1 MSRSIRTRLRRLER
15 LLPVYGPESGPP
27 KREMLGELAREQM
40 PDAEAVLRLHECLLF
55 LRAYPDDAEILAL
68 VERLLSRFV
77 RRADLRTHRDELAD
91 SGIVG
96 TPIYYAFY
104 WATARWLTRHWPDRL
119 SIDWDEFE
127 GADRLEELL
136 PLLASHSEAP
146 AMDGADLTTREWID
160 RMRGPGESDA
170 ACLIRLFE
178 RIAADDFWREKLFES
193 LETPFSLTGGPSTP
207 SRTLA
212 HFGDDPIVYQTRP
225 LDRKRPDLR
234 RAIARPAVKVKSLS
248 AAQGR
253 KIVSLAR
260 EAMVTRSRDLDVFAN
275 GDARDVRLVDCGDGL
290 QFACIGVLPER
301 RLLLESVYGFLT
313 LKNGV
318 PIGYVLTGTLFNSAE
333 VAYNVFETYR
343 GAEAG
348 YVYGRV
354 LSMTHHLFGADCFS
368 VDPYQLGHQ
377 NAEGLGSGAWWFYY
391 KFGFRARDAGVRRVA
406 REELRRMRV
415 DPDHRSSRSTLKE
428 LVVAPVFWY
437 QGKERADVLGR
448 FPLGKV
454 GLKITDYLSR
464 RFGGRRKD
472 GVKICADEAARL
484 LGVRSLGSFSPGER
498 VAWRRWAP
506 LVLILPGIDR
516 WKARDRREL
525 VEVIRAKG
533 GRRESDYVTRFD
545 RHKKLRQ
552 AIVRLGAGRA

>member
-1 MSRSIRTRLRRLER
+1 MIRTKLRRLER
-15 LLPVYGPESGPP
+15 LIPAYGTQMASKKQEL
-27 KREMLGELAREQM
+27 LGELAREQM
-40 PDAEAVLRLHECLLF
+40 PDAEAVLRLHECLVF
-55 LRAYPDDAEILAL
+55 LRAYPDDAEISAQ
-68 VERLLSRFV
+68 VERLLSRFG
-77 RRADLRTHRDELAD
+77 RRADLREHRDELAD
-91 SGIVG
+91 SGVTG

-104 WATARWLTRHWPDRL
+104 WRTARWLARHWPDRL
-119 SIDWDEFE
+119 SIDWTEFE
-127 GADRLEELL
+127 GVDRLDELL

-146 AMDGADLTTREWID
+146 AMDAADFTAREWIE

-178 RIAADDFWREKLFES
+178 RIPADDFWRERSFES
-193 LETPFSLTGGPSTP
+193 LETPFKLTPGPTTP

-212 HFGDDPIVYQTRP
+212 RYGNAPIVYQTRP
-225 LDRKRPDLR
+225 LVRKRPDLR
-234 RAIARPAVKVKSLS
+234 EAIELPPVKVRPLS
-248 AAQGR
+248 VAEGR
-253 KIVSLAR
+253 KIVDLAR
-260 EAMVTRSRDLDVFAN
+260 EAMATRSRDLDVFAN
-275 GDARDVRLVDCGDGL
+275 ADARDVRLVDCGDGL

-354 LSMTHHLFGADCFS
+354 LSMTYHLLGAECFS
-368 VDPYQLGHQ
+368 VDPYQLGHH

-406 REELRRMRV
+406 REELRRMKA

-428 LVVAPVFWY
+428 LVVAPVFWHL
-437 QGKERADVLGR
+437 KEERADVLGR
-448 FPLGKV
+448 FPLGNV
-454 GLKITDYLSR
+454 GLKVTDYLSK

-472 GVKICADEAARL
+472 GEKICSQEAARL
-484 LGVRSLGSFSPGER
+484 LGVRSVRSFSSGER
-498 VAWRRWAP
+498 VAWTRWAP
-506 LVLILPGIDR
+506 LVLILPGIER
-516 WKARDRREL
+516 WSSSDRREL
-525 VEVIRAKG
+525 VKVIRAKG
-533 GRRESDYVTRFD
+533 GRRESDFVTRFD
-545 RHKKLRQ
+545 RHVKLRR
-552 AIVRLGAGRA
+552 AIARLGRGRR

>member
-1 MSRSIRTRLRRLER
+1 MSRSVGARLRRLER
-15 LLPVYGPESGPP
+15 LLPVYGNETAQT
-27 KREMLGELAREQM
+27 KREVLGQLAREQM
-40 PDAEAVLRLHECLLF
+40 PDAEAVLRLHESLLF
-55 LRAYPDDAEILAL
+55 LRAYPDDVETSAL
-68 VERLLSRFV
+68 VERLLSRFE
-77 RRADLRTHRDELAD
+77 RRADLRAHRDELVD

-104 WATARWLTRHWPDRL
+104 WATARWLTRRWPDRL

-127 GADRLEELL
+127 GIDRLDGLL

-146 AMDGADLTTREWID
+146 AIDAAELTTREWID

-178 RIAADDFWREKLFES
+178 RIPADDFWRERLFES
-193 LETPFSLTGGPSTP
+193 LETPFTLTGGPSTP

-212 HFGDDPIVYQTRP
+212 HFGDDPIVFQTRR
-225 LDRKRPDLR
+225 LVRKRPDLHE
-234 RAIARPAVKVKSLS
+234 AIARPTVEVKSLS
-248 AAQGR
+248 VAQGR
-253 KIVSLAR
+253 QVVDLAR

-275 GDARDVRLVDCGDGL
+275 GDARDVRMVDCGDGL

-348 YVYGRV
+348 YVYGQV
-354 LSMTHHLFGADCFS
+354 LSMTHQLFGADCFS
-368 VDPYQLGHQ
+368 VDPYQLGHH

-391 KFGFRARDAGVRRVA
+391 KFGFRAYDAGVRRVA
-406 REELRRMRV
+406 REELRRMKA
-415 DPDHRSSRSTLKE
+415 DPGHRSSRPTLKK
-428 LVVAPVFWY
+428 LVVAPVFWH
-437 QGKERADVLGR
+437 QRKERADVLGR
-448 FPLGKV
+448 FPLGNV

-472 GVKICADEAARL
+472 GEKVCAEEAAGL
-484 LGVRSLGSFSPGER
+484 LGVRSVRSFSPGER

-506 LVLILPGIDR
+506 LVLILPGIER
-516 WKARDRREL
+516 WNASDRREL
-525 VEVIRAKG
+525 VKVIRAKG
-533 GRRESDYVTRFD
+533 GRRESDFVTRFD
-545 RHKKLRQ
+545 RHTKLRR
-552 AIVRLGAGRA
+552 AIVQLGRGRG